1 MFDSANRLEYAKDGF
16 QTDPISGYIA
26 KLGYDDNGNRDVL
39 HYYPSGSLMGSTVDI
54 GCTYNRD
61 NYLTNYTTT
70 GGPTFIFD
78 ADDSGDID
86 GLGRL
91 ISADETITQV
101 GGSTVNHS
109 YTYSYDMLSRL
120 KYAYTSNV
128 APTAYREY
136 DYEYDKAGNMTH
148 SVFDNGGGFEHHT
161 YYQLDG
167 DQVTGTTGTAGN
179 KYLTWDDN
187 GRQTSRYGNSAG
199 DYPIGYNWDGKAI
212 SSNEHVDPN
221 MGIEVKYTPDG
232 MRIWKKFKWNLASY
246 EHKYI
251 VDSVGDV
258 PQVLLIIDANDVNGT
273 ILETL
278 VHANGQVVMQY
289 DGDHTASRYF
299 YLHDRLGS
307 VRAIIDSSAAIQN
320 CYFYTPWGS
329 VTGSE
334 TAENVDNWYAW
345 AGYWYEDGMENGL
358 SATYYCDARHY
369 SSGRFLTRDPVRGK
383 FSEPM
388 TLHQYLYCM
397 NDPIN
402 RIDPT
407 GEFFGFLGSRWA
419 RGKNAAASIT
429 AEKWAEE
436 TIIGAASVWNGL
448 TQGYLNVLFG
458 PGDMSDKAKFWVGFV
473 GGFGEMQVG
482 MRTGSAAL
490 GATVASTFTSAANS
504 ALSESTEFISI
515 GTAVNIGLSAAMGAF
530 GDWAADGLDPFTL
543 WAIGVDAA
551 MAGGLGQMG
560 YEYTYGD

>member
-1 MFDSANRLEYAKDGF
+1 
-16 QTDPISGYIA
+16 
-26 KLGYDDNGNRDVL
+26 
-39 HYYPSGSLMGSTVDI
+39 
-54 GCTYNRD
+54 
-61 NYLTNYTTT
+61 
-70 GGPTFIFD
+70 
-78 ADDSGDID
+78 
-86 GLGRL
+86 
-91 ISADETITQV
+91 
-101 GGSTVNHS
+101 
-109 YTYSYDMLSRL
+109 
-120 KYAYTSNV
+120 
-128 APTAYREY
+128 
-136 DYEYDKAGNMTH
+136 
-148 SVFDNGGGFEHHT
+148 
-161 YYQLDG
+161 
-167 DQVTGTTGTAGN
+167 
-179 KYLTWDDN
+179 
-187 GRQTSRYGNSAG
+187 
-199 DYPIGYNWDGKAI
+199 
-212 SSNEHVDPN
+212 
-221 MGIEVKYTPDG
+221 
-232 MRIWKKFKWNLASY
+232 
-246 EHKYI
+246 
-251 VDSVGDV
+251 
-258 PQVLLIIDANDVNGT
+258 
-273 ILETL
+273 
-278 VHANGQVVMQY
+278 
-289 DGDHTASRYF
+289 
-299 YLHDRLGS
+299 
-307 VRAIIDSSAAIQN
+307 
-320 CYFYTPWGS
+320 
-329 VTGSE
+329 
-334 TAENVDNWYAW
+334 
-345 AGYWYEDGMENGL
+345 MENGL

-407 GEFFGFLGSRWA
+407 GEFFGFLGSMWA